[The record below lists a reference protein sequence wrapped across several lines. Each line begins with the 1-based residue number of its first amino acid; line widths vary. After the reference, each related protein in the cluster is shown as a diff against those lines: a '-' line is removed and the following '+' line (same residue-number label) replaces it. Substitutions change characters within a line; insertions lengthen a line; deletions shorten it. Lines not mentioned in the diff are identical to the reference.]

1 MPTGAIGVG
10 TRIPSSTA
18 WAGQPA
24 IRGRSESVRMAY
36 LTASIVG
43 VQFTWG
49 VEMSYCTP
57 YLLQLGMAKSLVSL
71 VWIAGPLSG
80 LIMQPVVGILADR
93 STSPWGRRRPFM
105 VGGAVVV
112 SVLLMILGWAEELVS
127 LFVSNQ
133 DLKRKVTITLAVL
146 CIYAIDF
153 AINSVQASGR
163 SLIVDVL
170 PTSKQQLGSAW
181 ATRMVAVGSLI
192 GYGAGALDLEA
203 IFGTALGDTQFKQ
216 LIVVAAIALLTCT
229 GITCWA
235 VSEKVLVDDGE
246 PRPGNGAV
254 DILAQMV
261 RTTTNLPPRI
271 SAICWVQFWAWIGNA
286 NGYTGWFPFLFYS
299 TTWVGEIYKRY
310 DVPAGAQQ
318 SADALGQIGRLG
330 SLSLIIFSTI
340 TFIGSV
346 ALPSLV
352 RTPDDEKPEFTPRP
366 PPGLAGVFE
375 VYEKNKPSLLTAWTI
390 SHIIFTCTMI
400 LAPLA
405 NSFRYATTIVAICG
419 IPWAVACWAP
429 FTLMGVEIN
438 RLAGAG
444 YRRVSG
450 SDMEMAGGESS
461 KGGAQGTT
469 SSGELSGVY
478 LGILNLFTTIPQ
490 FIGTMI
496 SWAVFSMLEP
506 GKSPELAKEAHPS
519 EHHPKDGP
527 NAIAVCLF
535 IGALSTGV
543 AAYATNW
550 LRRLE

>member
-1 MPTGAIGVG
+1 M
-10 TRIPSSTA
+10 
-18 WAGQPA
+18 
-24 IRGRSESVRMAY
+24 E
-36 LTASIVG
+36 
-43 VQFTWG
+43 
-49 VEMSYCTP
+49 
-57 YLLQLGMAKSLVSL
+57 K
-71 VWIAGPLSG
+71 
-80 LIMQPVVGILADR
+80 
-93 STSPWGRRRPFM
+93 RRR
-105 VGGAVVV
+105 
-112 SVLLMILGWAEELVS
+112 S
-127 LFVSNQ
+127 
-133 DLKRKVTITLAVL
+133 
-146 CIYAIDF
+146 
-153 AINSVQASGR
+153 
-163 SLIVDVL
+163 
-170 PTSKQQLGSAW
+170 
-181 ATRMVAVGSLI
+181 
-192 GYGAGALDLEA
+192 
-203 IFGTALGDTQFKQ
+203 
-216 LIVVAAIALLTCT
+216 
-229 GITCWA
+229 
-235 VSEKVLVDDGE
+235 
-246 PRPGNGAV
+246 
-254 DILAQMV
+254 
-261 RTTTNLPPRI
+261 
-271 SAICWVQFWAWIGNA
+271 A

-543 AAYATNW
+543 AAYATNR

>member
-105 VGGAVVV
+105 VGGAVIV

-271 SAICWVQFWAWIGNA
+271 SAICWVQFWAWI
-286 NGYTGWFPFLFYS
+286 GWFPFLFYS

-543 AAYATNW
+543 AAYATNR

>member
-105 VGGAVVV
+105 VGGAVIV

-271 SAICWVQFWAWIGNA
+271 SAICWVQFWAWV
-286 NGYTGWFPFLFYS
+286 GWFPFLFYS

-543 AAYATNW
+543 AAYATNR

>member
-105 VGGAVVV
+105 VGGAVIV

-246 PRPGNGAV
+246 PRPGNGTV

-271 SAICWVQFWAWIGNA
+271 SAICWVQFWAWI
-286 NGYTGWFPFLFYS
+286 GWFPFLFYS

-543 AAYATNW
+543 AAYATNR